1 MAWMRAVCC
10 PGRLMSLRED
20 ASPESADGS
29 PATITVTADAL
40 AALTAAPKPAVDVQ
54 EVSQPCA

>member
-1 MAWMRAVCC
+1 MAWMSAVCC

-20 ASPESADGS
+20 ASPESEAGS
-29 PATITVTADAL
+29 PATITVTAAAW
-40 AALTAAPKPAVDVQ
+40 AALTAAPNPEVDVQ